1 MTPGRDPGASRGI
14 LDAWADGFR
23 ASVDKLVGDLRS
35 DARRIA
41 QQGGALGSAVAAR
54 VKPLVDAAR
63 ASPRAARLVAEAGVI
78 LGGYRLLDARTRL
91 LSPEAARAER
101 DAVDRRSAERVYD
114 LCVELRG
121 ALLKLG
127 QFASTRRDLLPP
139 AYVEAL
145 GRLQDSVPPVPF
157 DAIAERVR
165 AELGAPIDELFA
177 SFEEEPIAAA
187 SLAQVHGA
195 VLLDGTR
202 AAVKVQVPGVES
214 QVEGDLALFELLAA
228 TLRGPVAGVDLAS
241 VAAELGR
248 SVREELDYRLEASR
262 ARQAAD
268 DVAADPAVLVPRV
281 HEQLSSARVLTMD
294 RIDGER
300 LTDFLDRAG
309 REPGGEAARDR
320 VLAALVRTYAA
331 QILGAG
337 RFQADPHPG
346 NFLVGPAPEHR
357 LALLDFGAIR
367 ELTPPER
374 RAYAALVAAVIARDR
389 ARAAALIAELGFSVR
404 PVAPPPASSPPE
416 RPAGPDADVLVEFAD
431 LLLDAF
437 RPSPDR
443 PLADLDPRADFER
456 ALGLARQ
463 TPILIPHHFVQIG
476 RVLAALAGLVLG
488 YRPHIALWP
497 LVAPYLTAT

>member
-1 MTPGRDPGASRGI
+1 MTPARSEPDRGAPRALFG
-14 LDAWADGFR
+14 AWADGLR
-23 ASVDKLVGDLRS
+23 ASVDKLLGDLRS

-41 QQGGALGSAVAAR
+41 RQGGALGDAVAAR

-63 ASPRAARLVAEAGVI
+63 ASPRAARLVGEAGV
-78 LGGYRLLDARTRL
+78 LLAAYRLHDAHARM

-101 DAVDRRSAERVYD
+101 DALDRRSAERLHD

-121 ALLKLG
+121 AVLKIG

-139 AYVEAL
+139 AYVESL

-157 DAIAERVR
+157 EAIAERVR
-165 AELGAPIDELFA
+165 AELGAPIEQLFA

-195 VLLDGTR
+195 VLTDGTR
-202 AAVKVQVPGVES
+202 VAVKVQVPGVES
-214 QVEGDLALFELLAA
+214 QVEGDLALFELLAG
-228 TLRGPVAGVDLAS
+228 TMRDRVAGVDLAA

-262 ARQAAD
+262 ARRAAE
-268 DVAADPAVLVPRV
+268 DVAGDPAVLVPRV
-281 HEQLSSARVLTMD
+281 HERWSSARVLTMD

-300 LTDFLDRAG
+300 LTDFLDRAS

-320 VLAALVRTYAA
+320 VLAALIRTYAG
-331 QILGAG
+331 QILASG

-346 NFLVGPAPEHR
+346 NFLVGPGPEHR

-367 ELTPPER
+367 ELTPSER
-374 RAYAALVAAVIARDR
+374 RSYAALVGAVIARDR
-389 ARAAALIAELGFSVR
+389 DRAAALTAELGFSVR
-404 PVAPPPASSPPE
+404 PGGDP
-416 RPAGPDADVLVEFAD
+416 DVLVEFAE

-437 RPSPDR
+437 RPAPDR
-443 PLADLDPRADFER
+443 PLAELDPRADFDR
-456 ALGLARQ
+456 ALGLARRS
-463 TPILIPHHFVQIG
+463 PVLIPHHFVQIG
-476 RVLAALAGLVLG
+476 RVLASLAGIVLG
-488 YRPHIALWP
+488 YRPRIALWP
-497 LVAPYLTAT
+497 LVAPYLTGAP